1 MFLSTMMMAELL
13 SWHHRIKQVKLALAQ
28 KNWTGTYTPSMRLS
42 YNSNFGEIQFYPEGG
57 MKLSI

>member
-1 MFLSTMMMAELL
+1 MMMAELL